1 LAHVALSLVKQEEL
15 RTIVESGQNVQVDE
29 WTSSLI
35 MDMSRQLLSNTRNRD
50 AQLVGAR
57 ILLRFFGSS
66 EADDGIEALCDLQQW
81 DEARAAAIACNRSAD
96 LVPRVDERF
105 ADACAEALRSLSDGL
120 EDLKSTLEKLSVC
133 RALQKELGI
142 GINADDKNTRDEDE
156 DGASAAPSVLSFV
169 STSSSKSSGSYSHL
183 SRNSDIQVLTSRSST
198 LRLGDSIFGNEKI
211 ETKSK
216 SITTRRKEKKIVR
229 SRPGSQTEE
238 KEFLDIIKT
247 IEQVC
252 DDERYKNLA
261 VLNLSVNIKLAEL
274 KAALNSMNV

>member
-1 LAHVALSLVKQEEL
+1 
-15 RTIVESGQNVQVDE
+15 
-29 WTSSLI
+29 
-35 MDMSRQLLSNTRNRD
+35 M
-50 AQLVGAR
+50 
-57 ILLRFFGSS
+57 
-66 EADDGIEALCDLQQW
+66 
-81 DEARAAAIACNRSAD
+81 
-96 LVPRVDERF
+96 
-105 ADACAEALRSLSDGL
+105 
-120 EDLKSTLEKLSVC
+120 
-133 RALQKELGI
+133 
-142 GINADDKNTRDEDE
+142 
-156 DGASAAPSVLSFV
+156 
-169 STSSSKSSGSYSHL
+169 